1 MKGSS
6 VAECEGPVAFGT
18 RNGGQHSG
26 VLGCLIGMKR
36 KQVEFNH
43 ATAKARRIPE
53 QPEASVEKDV
63 YDLST
68 PLWHKYYEAVRKS
81 IRFPRYYKHDLNW

>member
-1 MKGSS
+1 
-6 VAECEGPVAFGT
+6 
-18 RNGGQHSG
+18 
-26 VLGCLIGMKR
+26 MKR
-36 KQVEFNH
+36 KQAEFNN

-53 QPEASVEKDV
+53 AGVSVVERDV

-68 PLWHKYYEAVRKS
+68 PLWHKYYEQVRKS